1 MESINTGSGT
11 VVRQTNRRPVTPWLL
26 SPSGGATGA
35 TLASHFRRLRV
46 CSRPWVLVGR
56 RCTFEA
62 MIVHLRR
69 LPVTAAGHDL
79 DIIQS
84 KLVSEGSM
92 LLSWPWTGHWRGF
105 APKLVARSSASCN
118 RDRRSWKGQ
127 WRLLRRA
134 HVGALTLPAAAML
147 IPGLTAP
154 LLSASRVRVLVACAG
169 DFKLFGGSDH
179 KLEFGWPLDCESGT
193 ANHDCLHAHRHI

>member
-1 MESINTGSGT
+1 MLRVSHVIWLPRSRADARGEYQYRIWYCGAANEP
-11 VVRQTNRRPVTPWLL
+11 RPVTPWLL

-105 APKLVARSSASCN
+105 AQSWWQGLVPVATEIDDLGKVNGAFF
-118 RDRRSWKGQ
+118 
-127 WRLLRRA
+127 
-134 HVGALTLPAAAML
+134 VALTL
-147 IPGLTAP
+147 
-154 LLSASRVRVLVACAG
+154 VRSPCRRQLCSFLA
-169 DFKLFGGSDH
+169 
-179 KLEFGWPLDCESGT
+179 
-193 ANHDCLHAHRHI
+193 